1 MTASQILKIPNSPTK
16 TEHGKWREEWM
27 NEWMNGKNEW
37 TNKKINPTDRS
48 HLGKTPV

>member
-27 NEWMNGKNEW
+27 NEWMEKMNEQ
-37 TNKKINPTDRS
+37 TKKINPTDRL